1 LKKVASVGSFEAKTH
16 FAQLLVRVE
25 RGEEIT
31 ITRRGKAV
39 ARLVPAID
47 MPDTEAALA
56 TFRRLREGAKRS
68 GLTIFDWAEWRS
80 YRDQGRP

>member
-1 LKKVASVGSFEAKTH
+1 MADVGAFEAKTH
-16 FAQLLVRVE
+16 FAQLLQRVE

-39 ARLVPAID
+39 ARLVPAATR
-47 MPDTEAALA
+47 PDKEAVLA
-56 TFRRLREGAKRS
+56 TFRRLRERARRS
-68 GLTIFDWAEWRS
+68 GLGNFDWTEWRT

>member
-1 LKKVASVGSFEAKTH
+1 MATVGAFEAKTH
-16 FAQLLVRVE
+16 FAQLLQRVE

-39 ARLVPAID
+39 ARLVPAAAK
-47 MPDTEAALA
+47 PDTEAVLA
-56 TFRRLREGAKRS
+56 TFQRLRERAERS
-68 GLTIFDWAEWRS
+68 GLGRFDWAEWRS